1 VIVKLSLIR
10 NWEQSTLR
18 LNISCEHFDP
28 ASDGSFVFYHN
39 FILVLENITKIRN
52 KLLSFNRSDVELIII
67 NELANELRIPGAV
80 SSSID
85 CVSSEVNV
93 NIREP
98 LRAHIELFS

>member
-1 VIVKLSLIR
+1 MIVKLSLIR
-10 NWEQSTLR
+10 NWEHSTLR

-28 ASDGSFVFYHN
+28 ASDGSFVFNYN
-39 FILVLENITKIRN
+39 LILVLEYITKIRN

-80 SSSID
+80 SSSVD
-85 CVSSEVNV
+85 GVSPEVNV

-98 LRAHIELFS
+98 LRAHIELIS